1 MKGLSAPLE
10 IAWVAT
16 FFIWMVLLLVGPLR
30 GLIVGMQGNA
40 LVVGYRH
47 LPIAE
52 RLRQWEV
59 WMALPLI
66 AYLLSILSGLGVS
79 LLMEPQPGWGMVCL
93 GSGVM
98 VLYYFGLFWGMQD
111 HGKEVTLQDVTDP
124 GVFLAEIK
132 GRALAGRLEA
142 IDLSEVLRQRPNLRL
157 TDEPVWQCRIR
168 LALSRRHQLQPLP
181 GPARGVGIWRNG
193 AGDRVRIRVAFIAT
207 MLVRRWWFWAE
218 IVVTSAL
225 VVLGATIYLDQPRD
239 SVDPSPM
246 RMVAFDA
253 ALVLVTMAVSWS
265 AARAA
270 IIYGVRLRLAE
281 QDQLAQV
288 DAVIHGSMTPD
299 PSSGPGDSLWRE
311 LLLVAA
317 RHVNRR
323 QST

>member
-1 MKGLSAPLE
+1 MAAFL
-10 IAWVAT
+10 
-16 FFIWMVLLLVGPLR
+16 IWMVLLLVGPLR
-30 GLIVGMQGNA
+30 GLIVAVQGNA
-40 LVVGYRH
+40 LVVGFRH
-47 LPIAE
+47 LPIAQ

-59 WMALPLI
+59 WMALPLV

-79 LLMEPQPGWGMVCL
+79 LLMGAQPGLGMVCL

-98 VLYYFGLFWGMQD
+98 VLYYFGQFWGMQD
-111 HGKEVTLQDVTDP
+111 HGREVTLQDVTDP
-124 GVFLAEIK
+124 GVFLAEIE
-132 GRALAGRLEA
+132 GRAVAGRLEVV
-142 IDLSEVLRQRPNLRL
+142 DLSEVLRQRPNLRL
-157 TDEPVWQCRIR
+157 TDEPAWQCTIR
-168 LALSRRHQLQPLP
+168 RALSRRHHLRPLP

-193 AGDRVRIRVAFIAT
+193 SGDRVRIRVAFIST

-218 IVVTSAL
+218 VVVTSAF
-225 VVLGATIYLDQPRD
+225 VVLGATMYLTQPRD
-239 SVDPSPM
+239 SVDPSPL

-265 AARAA
+265 SARTA

-288 DAVIHGSMTPD
+288 DALISESMTPD

-311 LLLVAA
+311 LVLVAA

-323 QST
+323 KSA